1 MPRCPGGDKKP
12 RAFGEVPII
21 SGGETRASFL
31 RGPSRPEGP
40 RASRWCVAPLRGPH
54 ARRHPPTRVWSS
66 PLRGVPSDC
75 VRWVGTGAL
84 ARRATALRSAAR
96 CAGTPRLQECFGGL
110 RASRKSSHSSPKL
123 QVISRKVGDLLRRSS
138 TVAGSGVVSRPGAC
152 CFLSKWLAN
161 SHSFPTARCHHRPM
175 AGACK
180 HTNKGRSLWG
190 ARSRFLTAPSLCW
203 ISHPRQGNRQPM
215 RLPPRSAHNR
225 WLNGIP
231 RAWTVSSGD
240 QVHRPMAGI
249 RSHLRHIVLTT

>member
-1 MPRCPGGDKKP
+1 MLSLLFP
-12 RAFGEVPII
+12 EVPGPENPGPKPIARPGVAGADRTP
-21 SGGETRASFL
+21 SGGSPVRRQVHPTSGAAAGRRRCTITFVVSRPSFPLVGAACLVARGVTRSPGHSGRSAHNLGGAKPRASFL

-138 TVAGSGVVSRPGAC
+138 TVTGPGVVPGSGPR
-152 CFLSKWLAN
+152 CFL
-161 SHSFPTARCHHRPM
+161 R
-175 AGACK
+175 
-180 HTNKGRSLWG
+180 
-190 ARSRFLTAPSLCW
+190 
-203 ISHPRQGNRQPM
+203 
-215 RLPPRSAHNR
+215 
-225 WLNGIP
+225 NG
-231 RAWTVSSGD
+231 
-240 QVHRPMAGI
+240 
-249 RSHLRHIVLTT
+249 